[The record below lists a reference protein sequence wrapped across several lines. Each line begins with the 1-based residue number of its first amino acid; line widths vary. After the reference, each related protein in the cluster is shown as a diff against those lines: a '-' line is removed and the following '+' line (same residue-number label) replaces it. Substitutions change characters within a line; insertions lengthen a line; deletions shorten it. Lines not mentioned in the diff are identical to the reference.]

1 MKFKFLTLAAIA
13 MLFTACKPESGE
25 ETNPNNG
32 DGERSYIAISLASSD
47 GDGNRGDG
55 KRGNGDNDGG
65 YEEGET
71 NERAVKS
78 AYAFF
83 FTDGQPFTNLNSPNN
98 YQMIDLQMNSVHSV
112 ENISDISQD
121 ILVINGHDGQLPNQ
135 LMVVLNWV
143 PTQPTYSID
152 ELRTSICV
160 SHINTELEQDK
171 EYFVMSNSVYQSV
184 AGNVYATPLDIT
196 DFYTSQA
203 GAMGDPVTVY
213 VERVAAKVRVK
224 TPGDTDDSDNDNIA
238 KYQLKDNNGNPLI
251 INGEE
256 IYAAILGWDLYKD
269 YEYSTLLKDIEGID
283 NNLGIT
289 WNDANNFRS
298 YWAKC
303 NSAPEADEIDYDG
316 NFVAVNNNF
325 YCGENTR
332 GNANADSTER
342 TKIFFK
348 AQLQKQDGSFV
359 EYAKWLGNEYIG
371 KTTLLTAVKNTLA
384 YTYYSSETDAEGN
397 TTYTSIGT
405 GDLMTVAGT
414 GNVNEPATYEV
425 YFQINNEVN
434 KDWYKLDNNEFKPI
448 TKDALNTALKAIE
461 PAILYSNGYTYYFTD
476 IQHLKSATA
485 TTYGIV
491 RNHIYEVRINSISG
505 LGTPVGDE
513 TSTITFPVIPSEE
526 EVKTYLAAEIDILTW
541 KLVTND
547 IDL

>member
-1 MKFKFLTLAAIA
+1 MKFKFLTLAVIA
-13 MLFTACKPESGE
+13 MLFTACKPQSESGSE
-25 ETNPNNG
+25 NSGTNNN
-32 DGERSYIAISLASSD
+32 DGEKSYISISLASSD
-47 GDGNRGDG
+47 GEKRGD
-55 KRGNGDNDGG
+55 GDNDGG

-71 NERAVKS
+71 NERAVKT

-83 FTDGQPFTNLNSPNN
+83 FTDGQPFTNINSTTN
-98 YQMIDLQMNSVHSV
+98 YQQISLTMVDETHLD
-112 ENISDISQD
+112 NISDVSGNV
-121 ILVINGHDGQLPNQ
+121 LVINAHEGQLPNQ

-143 PTQPTYSID
+143 PTKTTYSIE
-152 ELRTSICV
+152 ELRKSICV
-160 SHINTELEQDK
+160 SHINTGLEQDK

-184 AGNVYATPLDIT
+184 AGDVYATPLNIT
-196 DFYTSQA
+196 DFYTSSET
-203 GAMGDPVTVY
+203 AMSYPVSVY

-224 TPGDTDDSDNDNIA
+224 TPGDTEAGANA
-238 KYQLKDNNGNPLI
+238 TTTKFQLKNNEGAPLT
-251 INGEE
+251 INGET
-256 IYAAILGWDLYKD
+256 IYAEILGWDLYKD
-269 YEYSTLLKDIEGID
+269 YEYSTLLKDIEGIGND
-283 NNLGIT
+283 LGIT

-303 NSAPEADEIDYDG
+303 NSEYENDVIDYDDDLL
-316 NFVAVNNNF
+316 AVNNHF

-332 GNANADSTER
+332 GNSEANAADR

-348 AQLQKQDGSFV
+348 AQLQKEDGSFV

-371 KTTLLTAVKNTLA
+371 KSTLLTAVKNTLA
-384 YTYYSSETDAEGN
+384 YTYYSGVTDTEGN
-397 TTYTSIGT
+397 TTYTSIEA

-414 GNVNEPATYEV
+414 GNVNEPAAYEV

-434 KDWYKLDNNEFKPI
+434 KIWYKLENNEFKTI
-448 TKDALNTALKAIE
+448 SKDALNTALKAIE
-461 PAILYSNGYTYYFTD
+461 PAILYSNGYTYYYTD

-513 TSTITFPVIPSEE
+513 TSNIVVPETPSEE
-526 EVKTYLAAEIDILTW
+526 DIKTYLAAEINILSW
-541 KLVTND
+541 KLITND